1 MGRRKK
7 NRNAAVDQPLPARS
21 ASQRVA
27 EPARVSQQEAAGGS
41 SKLLAAAAILSTVAL
56 LTTAAYLFF
65 TRSSDAERL
74 PASPAPVAGAATSA
88 GSGSQS
94 ASALAS
100 VATRSADQ
108 SGAATATLRE
118 DQPMEKNQPVAPTDS
133 IELNREPIFGATEPE
148 QQRLL
153 AAVEK
158 SAETSANNARVQY
171 IAALTYAELLQTER
185 ASQLFQRSL
194 ELDDSQSDVI
204 VDYGQLLLS
213 LGQQDEAIAVLSK
226 IADPDAI
233 ADMSAENVSARALN
247 ALGEAFSQNG
257 DLERATQT
265 LQRAV
270 LLFPE
275 DGELHLQL
283 AKVQNQNQAF
293 AEAEEQARRA
303 IELGVTDRAA
313 YVALSTALVRSGR
326 QDEALEVRAQ
336 LAALT
341 EEPRAAD
348 SERYRESFRMFA
360 SNTYAM
366 LGQAYVGLGTEPA
379 AEDLLRDA
387 LRLDPTSIKA
397 LVTLGDICHR
407 AGRAAETLSIYQRL
421 IEVQPDNL
429 VNYSNCATLAIAQ
442 RNLPLAEKVL
452 QQAAE
457 RDERGYA
464 NLFYARLLMELG
476 RFDEAANQAEL
487 AAQRSADVDAYLT
500 WIAALQQQGKS
511 AQALEAWLQAR
522 KIKPNDRRLANVK
535 F

>member
-7 NRNAAVDQPLPARS
+7 NRRVASAQILPAS
-21 ASQRVA
+21 PASQ
-27 EPARVSQQEAAGGS
+27 PTAGGRS
-41 SKLLAAAAILSTVAL
+41 SKLLAAAAIVSTGALLSTTAFLYFSRSNDGEHVPTSHAL
-56 LTTAAYLFF
+56 DTGSVEAA
-65 TRSSDAERL
+65 
-74 PASPAPVAGAATSA
+74 AP
-88 GSGSQS
+88 
-94 ASALAS
+94 ALAS
-100 VATRSADQ
+100 SVTQAPQPLD
-108 SGAATATLRE
+108 AATPT
-118 DQPMEKNQPVAPTDS
+118 PHKNQPSERTDP
-133 IELNREPIFGATEPE
+133 IELNREPTFGGTEPE

-158 SAETSANNARVQY
+158 AAETNSNDARLQY
-171 IAALTYAELLQTER
+171 IAALTYDELLQTQR
-185 ASQLFQRSL
+185 ASELYQRSL
-194 ELDDSQSDVI
+194 ELDDSQTDVI

-226 IADPDAI
+226 IVDPDAL
-233 ADMSAENVSARALN
+233 ADIPAESVSPPALS

-257 DLERATQT
+257 DLQRATQT
-265 LQRAV
+265 LQRGV
-270 LLFPE
+270 LLFPD

-293 AEAEEQARRA
+293 AEAEVHARRA

-313 YVALSTALVRSGR
+313 NVALSTALIRTGR
-326 QDEALEVRAQ
+326 QEEALKLRAQ
-336 LAALT
+336 LAALPA
-341 EEPRAAD
+341 EPTTAD
-348 SERYRESFRMFA
+348 SERYRETFRMFA

-366 LGQAYVGLGTEPA
+366 LGQAYLGIGSEPT
-379 AEDLLRDA
+379 AEELLLDA

-407 AGRAAETLSIYQRL
+407 AGRADETLAIYQRL

-452 QQAAE
+452 QQASE

-476 RFDEAANQAEL
+476 RFDEAAKQAEL
-487 AAQRSADVDAYLT
+487 AAQRSADVDAYLI
-500 WIAALQQQGKS
+500 WIAALQKQGKS

-535 F
+535 L